1 MFIIQTKIT
10 QFSSLSCVRLFVTP
24 RTAACQASLSLT
36 WSLLKFMSIKSVMP
50 SNQLI
55 LCHPLLLLASIFL
68 SIRIFS
74 NESVLHIRL
83 PKYWSVS
90 FSISPSNEYSVLIS
104 FRIDCFDL
112 LAVQGTLWVFKSINS
127 SAFSLLYGPTLISIH
142 DHWKN
147 HSFGYMDLCGQSD
160 VSAF

>member
-83 PKYWSVS
+83 PKYWCFS
-90 FSISPSNEYSVLIS
+90 FSISPFNEYSGLIS
-104 FRIDCFDL
+104 FRIDWFDI
-112 LAVQGTLWVFKSINS
+112 LAVQETLK
-127 SAFSLLYGPTLISIH
+127 SLLQHHSSKASVMRLTNSPFWRRSALGFL
-142 DHWKN
+142 WKEW
-147 HSFGYMDLCGQSD
+147 C
-160 VSAF
+160 